1 MKSYA
6 SHKGFTL
13 IELMITVAIVGIL
26 ASIAYPSYR
35 EYVAK
40 SRRAEARTVL
50 LAAQQWMERFYS
62 ENYRYDKN
70 SAGVAV
76 TDDTQFPNYFKVSP
90 VKGQGS
96 PVYDVSVVVT
106 EGVRDSYS
114 LKAVRKSGTAMASD
128 KCGDYYLDQYQRR
141 DLQNYSTTA
150 FASKTAAMDYCWR

>member
-40 SRRAEARTVL
+40 SRRAEARAVL

-76 TDDTQFPNYFKVSP
+76 TDATQFPRYFSVSP
-90 VKGQGS
+90 VPGQGS
-96 PVYDVSVVVT
+96 AVYDISVVVT
-106 EGVRDSYS
+106 DGTRDSYS

-141 DLQNYSTTA
+141 DLKNYSTTA
-150 FASKTAAMDYCWR
+150 FTSKTAAMDYCWR